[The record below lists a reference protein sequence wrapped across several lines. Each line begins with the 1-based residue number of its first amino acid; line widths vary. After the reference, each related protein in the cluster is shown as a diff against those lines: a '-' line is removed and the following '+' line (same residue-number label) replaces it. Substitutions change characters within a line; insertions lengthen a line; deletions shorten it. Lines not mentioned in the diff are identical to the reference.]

1 MCRIAAVD
9 VYRQEAV
16 QVTTIERRS
25 TMNHNYIDYMIKER
39 REEEIADCER
49 RRLLKAAG
57 YSPAG
62 PVQWAVSVFKSLIEL
77 IRVRA
82 YKRRSLQYRESKIM
96 LMMCDYPPYVDMRMR
111 LVLIYKSD

>member
-1 MCRIAAVD
+1 MCSIAAVD

-39 REEEIADCER
+39 REEEIAECER

-62 PVQWAVSVFKSLIEL
+62 PVQWAVRGFNSLIEL

-82 YKRRSLQYRESKIM
+82 CKRRSLHLRACMSTVNSITQPKGN
-96 LMMCDYPPYVDMRMR
+96 V
-111 LVLIYKSD
+111 

>member
-1 MCRIAAVD
+1 MCSSAAVD
-9 VYRQEAV
+9 VYRQAAV

-39 REEEIADCER
+39 REEEIAECER

-62 PVQWAVSVFKSLIEL
+62 PVQWAVNALNSLIML

-82 YKRRSLQYRESKIM
+82 DRRRSLHLRACVSMVNSITQPKG
-96 LMMCDYPPYVDMRMR
+96 DD
-111 LVLIYKSD
+111 